1 MSQSFWHTVPS
12 PEDAE
17 PIQNLKL
24 PPKLWHVQHGE
35 SQSINLKDGGFQA
48 RNPRLDIR
56 TRDALRTEAG
66 RHFIWY
72 TRNWDSCFLSTFDNQ
87 NHANNWAMMEHKRYN
102 TPLLVKPVLIYE
114 LDTSKLPPG
123 TTILQSTALCLSLG
137 IDHPWK
143 EHEWIFHQQ
152 IPASC
157 IIRQYYP
164 WNDYERIFQSSL
176 HLTGLAEAL
185 VGAEWL
191 PPRNTN
197 GPMPPSPARTE
208 ENQDDLDDLTGRMNG
223 LELENDAGTSNGDT
237 PSGSA
242 NEEDV
247 DPNPIVDTPKDSDP
261 VRQEG
266 TDSRPSDDMPK
277 TNDAATED
285 IDPTPTLDTS
295 NVENAV
301 EENVTDTQ
309 LSGGTVVADDSVQ
322 GEEVINL
329 ISRDDLSKANAGGPF
344 QQKIIW
350 TVDKKIVEAKSSFSV
365 VVQFEVRAADEV

>member
-1 MSQSFWHTVPS
+1 MSASSNP
-12 PEDAE
+12 
-17 PIQNLKL
+17 
-24 PPKLWHVQHGE
+24 HV
-35 SQSINLKDGGFQA
+35 
-48 RNPRLDIR
+48 
-56 TRDALRTEAG
+56 
-66 RHFIWY
+66 
-72 TRNWDSCFLSTFDNQ
+72 
-87 NHANNWAMMEHKRYN
+87 
-102 TPLLVKPVLIYE
+102 
-114 LDTSKLPPG
+114 
-123 TTILQSTALCLSLG
+123 STALQRPRLG
-137 IDHPWK
+137 AIL
-143 EHEWIFHQQ
+143 Q
-152 IPASC
+152 IV
-157 IIRQYYP
+157 
-164 WNDYERIFQSSL
+164 SSKL
-176 HLTGLAEAL
+176 TVHKVHLTGLAEAL